1 MVKLLLSLMIMVI
14 SMVPAIAGADDA
26 EVMLLTEAEGTMKN
40 ETHYGFAPTQTL
52 QDSGPAVQIVTPD
65 MDQDQK
71 PPFRLQVKFIPKPG
85 SYVQPETL
93 VVEALKF
100 ATLDITSRVRPFTT
114 SRGIEIEKAK
124 VPKGVHKIK
133 LSISDSKGGTTQQIY
148 VIKVI

>member
-1 MVKLLLSLMIMVI
+1 MQWLFAAALLICCILSK
-14 SMVPAIAGADDA
+14 PAFA
-26 EVMLLTEAEGTMKN
+26 ETHDVMLLTEAEGAMQN
-40 ETHYGFAPTQTL
+40 ETRYGFAPTQVL
-52 QDSGPAVQIVTPD
+52 QDNGPSVQIVTPD
-65 MDQDQK
+65 MEQAQRS
-71 PPFRLQVKFIPKPG
+71 PFRLQVTFVPKPG
-85 SYVQPETL
+85 SVVQPDSL

-100 ATLDITSRVRPFTT
+100 ATLDITSRVRPFAT